1 MKKILF
7 IILLV
12 CACLIQVNA
21 QQYVSTEPT
30 NRNAILEEFTGRN
43 CGYCPDGHR
52 IANELMAA
60 HPGRFWA
67 INIHA
72 GGYAPTSYP
81 NMTTTDGTTIH
92 NGFSIDGYPMGIVS
106 RNGTVA
112 QDRGTWAG
120 TLNTILAQPSCL
132 NVGGVCIVNPITR
145 TALINVEV
153 YYTGNSN
160 ETTNYLSVAM
170 LQDSILGSQADYGNF
185 NPTQW
190 ADDAHTIY
198 IHTHVLRD
206 IVNSESNAWG
216 EEISPTTQGTLIT
229 KSYTYQIPEN
239 IGSPNGVDVILENLK
254 FIAFVSETHY
264 YVTSANQ
271 LTYIIASDSI
281 FPVVNSAEQINSISC
296 SNDGLAEII
305 IANDGISNIKSME
318 VSVNYNGQTQTFPWT
333 GDIATSETAH
343 IQVPI
348 SMISGTNPATVTIT
362 KANGKNIDQSAFN
375 TKIVNMTCPE
385 WISNVNT
392 DSITINIWQDKFGNQ
407 ITWFLYDS
415 DSTIIAQGGPYFQLG
430 GNNTKLRTKTIAISS
445 EPKCLQFA
453 IYDSNCDGI
462 NNGHGEGH
470 YNLSDSN
477 GNIIFASNGTYT
489 CEEKVNISVNQG
501 GTTTSGDTNGDGL
514 VNVLDVQNIIA
525 YILGHNPSPFV
536 FINADV
542 NNDGIINIMDV
553 QAICTIINGGK

>member
-1 MKKILF
+1 MKRIITSILV
-7 IILLV
+7 LLALV
-12 CACLIQVNA
+12 AQVNA
-21 QQYVSTEPT
+21 QNIVGTEPT

-72 GGYAPTSYP
+72 GGYAPTTYP
-81 NMTTTDGTTIH
+81 NMTTTKGTTIH

-112 QDRGTWAG
+112 QDRGAWAG

-132 NVGGVCIVNPITR
+132 NVAGTCIVDPTTR
-145 TALINVEV
+145 IATINVEV

-160 ETTNYLSVAM
+160 ATTNQLTIVM

-190 ADDAHTIY
+190 ADETHTVY
-198 IHTHVLRD
+198 IHTHVFRD
-206 IVNSESNAWG
+206 VVNSTSAWG
-216 EEISPTTQGTLIT
+216 ETISPTTQGTLIQRT
-229 KSYTYQIPEN
+229 YTYQVPET
-239 IGSPNGVDVILENLK
+239 IGNPNGVEVVLDNLK
-254 FIAFVSETHY
+254 FIAFVSESNY
-264 YVTSANQ
+264 YVTSANE
-271 LTYIIASDSI
+271 LTYVVNYGPI
-281 FPVVNSAEQINSISC
+281 FPKITNFQQEDVITCSTEKNVELSLFNGGSEAINTMT
-296 SNDGLAEII
+296 LQFE
-305 IANDGISNIKSME
+305 
-318 VSVNYNGQTQTFPWT
+318 YQGQTYTHEWEGTIPSYTSQNITFPLT
-333 GDIATSETAH
+333 LPYGSDTATIRVTNVNGTELEPSITNTSQAYFE
-343 IQVPI
+343 VP
-348 SMISGTNPATVTIT
+348 
-362 KANGKNIDQSAFN
+362 Q
-375 TKIVNMTCPE
+375 

-392 DSITINIWQDKFGNQ
+392 QSITVNIWQDRYGQQ
-407 ITWFLYDS
+407 ITWELLAS
-415 DSTIIAQGGPYFQLG
+415 DNSVLASGGPYSPLG
-430 GNNTKLRTKTIAISS
+430 GNTTKLRTKTVQITN
-445 EPKCLQFA
+445 PDCMRFA

-470 YNLSDSN
+470 YNLVDSD
-477 GNIIFASNGTYT
+477 GNIIFASNGTYDCSELT
-489 CEEKVNISVNQG
+489 DMSVNQG
-501 GTTTSGDTNGDGL
+501 GTTSGDTNGDGL
-514 VNVLDVQNIIA
+514 VNVLDVQNTIA